1 MISRVDRIS
10 KSYGNHRV
18 LDEVS
23 FEIDKGMVFA
33 LCGPSGSGKTT
44 LVRIISGLLG
54 FDSGRMVLG
63 ETVIAAGQLYPET
76 LYGKIGVVFQEH
88 NLFPHMTALQNVTL
102 GLRKV
107 RRLSR
112 EEANERA
119 MVEFDKVMLTGKVT
133 QYPSSLSGGERQR
146 VAIARALAMDPM
158 ILLLDEPTSGLDQF
172 QIGEVLR
179 TIKGLSDAGTSMLL
193 VTHNLRFAKHTG
205 DRFALI
211 EDGRIK
217 VSEDSSLLDSLAR
230 EWLQT

>member
-1 MISRVDRIS
+1 
-10 KSYGNHRV
+10 
-18 LDEVS
+18 
-23 FEIDKGMVFA
+23 
-33 LCGPSGSGKTT
+33 
-44 LVRIISGLLG
+44 
-54 FDSGRMVLG
+54 
-63 ETVIAAGQLYPET
+63 
-76 LYGKIGVVFQEH
+76 
-88 NLFPHMTALQNVTL
+88 
-102 GLRKV
+102 
-107 RRLSR
+107 
-112 EEANERA
+112 
-119 MVEFDKVMLTGKVT
+119 MLTGKVT